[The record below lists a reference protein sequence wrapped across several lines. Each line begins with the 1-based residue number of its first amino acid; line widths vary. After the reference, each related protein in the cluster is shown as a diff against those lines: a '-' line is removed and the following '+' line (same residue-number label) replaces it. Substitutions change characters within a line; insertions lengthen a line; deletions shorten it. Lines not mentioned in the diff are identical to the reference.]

1 MTEYIINIKIK
12 RMEEESKVYYL
23 ATSDDIQGLVVQ
35 ADTIHKA
42 IEYAEDA
49 IKNLIE
55 LAIEDGDPLPIK
67 TKPKSITNISS
78 SIAIPV
84 TA

>member
-1 MTEYIINIKIK
+1 
-12 RMEEESKVYYL
+12 MEEECEVYYL

-35 ADTIHKA
+35 ADTIPRA

-55 LAIEDGDPLPIK
+55 VAIEDGDLLPIK
-67 TKPKSITNISS
+67 TKPKSITI
-78 SIAIPV
+78 V
-84 TA
+84 F